1 MTDSTAM
8 PLSGVRVLDLSR
20 LLAGNMLTLQ
30 LADFGADVIKVE
42 GPQGDT
48 LRDWKN
54 GGQSIWWKVYARN
67 KRSICLNLKQT
78 SDRDALLAMIANAQ
92 VLVES
97 FKAGDLEAFGLAPD
111 TLHAINPKL
120 IIVRIS
126 GWGQTGPYATRP
138 GFGTLVE
145 AFSGFAQKNGFPD
158 KPPAL
163 PNLGLADMVAG
174 LSGAFATMAALRAV
188 EMHDGPGQ
196 VVDVSLLEPML
207 AILGPDAAIY
217 QHTGYLPQ
225 RMGNRAETAAP
236 RNAFLCSDGKW
247 MVMSGSTQ
255 RMALRILAAIGKPE
269 LAEDARFANN
279 AARLEHV
286 EALDQ
291 EIGDFIKERTLEAN
305 LAHFAA
311 HDVTVG
317 PVLSVDQLMQDPH
330 IVQRQSLIDIADP
343 ELGSLAMHNVF
354 PRLSKTPGRIRI
366 PSPTL
371 GQHQEL
377 ATNILKEERGDNH
390 EEQSH

>member
-1 MTDSTAM
+1 
-8 PLSGVRVLDLSR
+8 
-20 LLAGNMLTLQ
+20 
-30 LADFGADVIKVE
+30 
-42 GPQGDT
+42 
-48 LRDWKN
+48 
-54 GGQSIWWKVYARN
+54 
-67 KRSICLNLKQT
+67 
-78 SDRDALLAMIANAQ
+78 
-92 VLVES
+92 
-97 FKAGDLEAFGLAPD
+97 
-111 TLHAINPKL
+111 
-120 IIVRIS
+120 
-126 GWGQTGPYATRP
+126 
-138 GFGTLVE
+138 
-145 AFSGFAQKNGFPD
+145 
-158 KPPAL
+158 
-163 PNLGLADMVAG
+163 
-174 LSGAFATMAALRAV
+174 
-188 EMHDGPGQ
+188 
-196 VVDVSLLEPML
+196 
-207 AILGPDAAIY
+207 
-217 QHTGYLPQ
+217 
-225 RMGNRAETAAP
+225 
-236 RNAFLCSDGKW
+236 
-247 MVMSGSTQ
+247 
-255 RMALRILAAIGKPE
+255 MALRILAAIGKPE

-377 ATNILKEERGDNH
+377 ATHMSKEERGDNH